1 MGDIE
6 ELIQNALDQDYNK
19 ASDVFS
25 QVMSA
30 KTQEGLDQAKIKIAG
45 QLYNGEEPDGEDEDL
60 ASMSDEEIDDEIGD
74 LDDEISD
81 DEIDEEDEE
90 DN

>member
-30 KTQEGLDQAKIKIAG
+30 KTQEVLDQAKIKIAG